1 MAEADCGMRVAIIGA
16 GWVGCHLACQLRD
29 EHHITLFDR
38 KPEPFH
44 GASLVNQNRLH
55 LGYHYARNAATRSLC
70 RFTFDRFMHEYGSLT
85 YAVEDNLYA
94 VPEDESLLDAGTVRS
109 IFPPLIF
116 QYEEIEAD
124 FLRDTSMV
132 WRTQERYISPVEAK
146 QFFSEQL
153 SPVFQQEQITKEGIK
168 RLKQDFHLVID
179 CTNNALL
186 KPSSNEYFEAVAM
199 FLYDIQKPLPFGA
212 LTYIDGPLFSFYPFH
227 DGTMS
232 LSHVVHSVAA
242 DSVLPIEEEPPME
255 KLEQL
260 RHKAELHARSYWP
273 GFLDHLSRHSIVLS
287 MKSKRTNASAYRAP
301 LFKQQ
306 DNLLSC
312 YTGKIQGIYL
322 IEEKVREILEGL

>member
-1 MAEADCGMRVAIIGA
+1 MAEADSGMRVAIIGA
-16 GWVGCHLACQLRD
+16 GWVGCHLAYRLRD
-29 EHHITLFDR
+29 EHRITLFDR

-55 LGYHYARNAATRSLC
+55 LGYHYARNSQTRALC
-70 RFTFDRFMHEYGSLT
+70 RLTFDRFMHEYGSLT
-85 YAVEDNLYA
+85 YEVENNLYA
-94 VPEDESLLDAGTVRS
+94 VPEDESLLDAGTVKT

-116 QYEEIEAD
+116 QYEDVEAG

-132 WRTQERYISPVEAK
+132 WCTQERYISPIEAK
-146 QFFSEQL
+146 QFFSRQL
-153 SPVFQQEQITKEGIK
+153 SSLFQQEEIARKDIQQ
-168 RLKQDFHLVID
+168 LKDGFDLVID

-199 FLYDIQKPLPFGA
+199 FLYDIKKPLPFGA

-227 DGTMS
+227 NGTLS
-232 LSHVVHSVAA
+232 FSHVVHCVAA
-242 DSVLPIEEEPPME
+242 ESMAPISERPSDE

-260 RHKAELHARSYWP
+260 RHNAEIHACRYWP
-273 GFLDHLSRHSIVLS
+273 HFSDHLSQNSIVLS
-287 MKSKRTNASAYRAP
+287 MKSKRNNASAYRAP

-312 YTGKIQGIYL
+312 YTGKIQGIYS
-322 IEEKVREILEGL
+322 IEERVRQVLDGL

>member
-1 MAEADCGMRVAIIGA
+1 MKRLAIIGA
-16 GWVGCHLACQLRD
+16 GWVGCHLVYQLRD
-29 EHHITLFDR
+29 EHCITLFDC
-38 KPEPFH
+38 KPKPFH
-44 GASLVNQNRLH
+44 GASLINQNRLH
-55 LGYHYARNAATRSLC
+55 LGYHYARNSATRALC
-70 RFTFDRFMHEYGSLT
+70 QLTFDRFMHDYGALT
-85 YAVEDNLYA
+85 CAVKNNLYA

-109 IFPPLIF
+109 IFPPSIF

-124 FLRDTSMV
+124 FLRNTSMI
-132 WRTQERYISPVEAK
+132 WRTQERYISPIEAK

-153 SPVFQQEQITKEGIK
+153 SPVFQQDQITREDVK
-168 RLKQDFHLVID
+168 RLKQDFDLVID

-186 KPSSNEYFEAVAM
+186 KPSSSEYFEAVAM
-199 FLYDIQKPLPFGA
+199 FLYNVQKPLPFGA

-227 DGTMS
+227 DGTVS

-242 DSVLPIEEEPPME
+242 NSVLPIEEEPSME

-260 RHKAELHARSYWP
+260 RHKAELHARVYWP
-273 GFLDHLSRHSIVLS
+273 GFLDHLSSHSIVLS
-287 MKSKRTNASAYRAP
+287 MKSKRSNASAYRAP